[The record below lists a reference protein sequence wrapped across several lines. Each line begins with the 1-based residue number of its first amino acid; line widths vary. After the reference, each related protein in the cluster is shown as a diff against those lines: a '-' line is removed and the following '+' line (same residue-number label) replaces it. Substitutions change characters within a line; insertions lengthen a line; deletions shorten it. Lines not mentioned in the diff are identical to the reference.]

1 MFTQTILW
9 GLLPSTAALFL
20 LLCLAVSAIGF
31 YRLVYFISIGYGLSI
46 AAMALATLA
55 LSLGSATLLARIQ
68 ALLLC
73 AYGLR
78 LASYLIRRERDAG
91 YRASQDQDSGRGGEG
106 KLALKLAIWPSVS
119 LLYVCQFLPALARFQ
134 AAASGRADPLPLL
147 GMTGLLVM
155 AAGLAIESLADAQK
169 GRAKRL
175 APGRFCDSGLYRL
188 TRCPNYFG
196 EILVWTGN
204 LVAGAALLAN
214 ALAWVLA
221 ALGFACIVLVMVGS
235 ARRLELKQEERYGA
249 DPEYRLYAGSVPI
262 LLPLLPVY
270 SLKDARIY
278 LG

>member
-1 MFTQTILW
+1 MFTHTILW
-9 GLLPSTAALFL
+9 GLLPSAAGLLL

-46 AAMALATLA
+46 AAMALASLA
-55 LSLGSATLLARIQ
+55 LSLDSASLLARIQ

-78 LASYLIRRERDAG
+78 LALYLIRRERDSG
-91 YRASQDQDSGRGGEG
+91 YRASQAQDGRGGAG
-106 KLALKLAIWPSVS
+106 GPALKLAIWLSVS
-119 LLYVCQFLPALARFQ
+119 LLYVCQYLPAMARFQ
-134 AAASGRADPLPLL
+134 AAAEGRADPLPVL
-147 GMTGLLVM
+147 GILGLLVM

-175 APGRFCDSGLYRL
+175 APGRFCDRGLYRL

-204 LVAGAALLAN
+204 LLAGAALLGN
-214 ALAWVLA
+214 ALAWTLA

-235 ARRLELKQEERYGA
+235 ARRLELKHEERYGA